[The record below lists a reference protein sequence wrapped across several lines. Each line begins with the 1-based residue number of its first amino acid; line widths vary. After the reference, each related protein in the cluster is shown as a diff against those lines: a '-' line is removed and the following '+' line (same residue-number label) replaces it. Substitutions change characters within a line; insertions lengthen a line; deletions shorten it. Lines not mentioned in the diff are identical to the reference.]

1 MSDSETWIEKRLASA
16 VKSANGDAHEI
27 PEAVLEELQKLLS
40 GRFQD
45 ARKPSVRVVRFFC
58 RVCRVNGTD
67 SRSLWQFSRDFRAE
81 RHSPRQTC

>member
-45 ARKPSVRVVRFFC
+45 ARKPAEMDDVA
-58 RVCRVNGTD
+58 T
-67 SRSLWQFSRDFRAE
+67 SLISANRDAK
-81 RHSPRQTC
+81 